1 MAKRRNFKER
11 GCPKCH
17 GEIGVIRGK
26 SANEPLEMLGCVSN
40 THVQVQGTYGYDLA
54 DFPLRKD
61 LVDFVPSRNV
71 KVLRQG
77 KKKPVYLEQP
87 KFVSK
92 KGMDFVAGYEINR
105 EGEAKVVKGGAVLHL
120 IQLGEGV
127 TVVPQKQSK
136 MYGDLHD
143 ATEGK

>member
-1 MAKRRNFKER
+1 MKRRNFKER
-11 GCPKCH
+11 GCPKCW
-17 GEIGVIRGK
+17 GKIGVIRPATK
-26 SANEPLEMLGCVSN
+26 DEPVAMLGCVEN
-40 THVQVQGTYGYDLA
+40 THVQVDGTYGYDLT

-61 LVDFVPSRNV
+61 LVDFVPSQNV

-77 KKKPVYLEQP
+77 RKKPVYLEQP
-87 KFVSK
+87 KYISK
-92 KGMDFVAGYEINR
+92 KGMDFIAGYEINR
-105 EGEAKVVKGGAVLHL
+105 EGEPKVVKGGAVLHL